1 MHEVGEG
8 MDNCIL
14 WQRRRYDDQITR
26 AGFVVILF
34 VCCGSDLLVVCGADQ
49 VMLRIQMMVLLPF
62 SLFLCL
68 FVICGKGEVMIE
80 LQRLILLSLASLS
93 SISIDGGASLCTIDY
108 NKLNS

>member
-1 MHEVGEG
+1 M
-8 MDNCIL
+8 
-14 WQRRRYDDQITR
+14 
-26 AGFVVILF
+26 
-34 VCCGSDLLVVCGADQ
+34 CCGSDLLVVCGADQ

-68 FVICGKGEVMIE
+68 FVICGRGEVMIK

>member
-14 WQRRRYDDQITR
+14 WQRRRYDDQITK

-34 VCCGSDLLVVCGADQ
+34 VCCASDLLVFCGADQ
-49 VMLRIQMMVLLPF
+49 VMLRIQMMVLLTF
-62 SLFLCL
+62 CLFLCL
-68 FVICGKGEVMIE
+68 FVICGRGEVMIK

-93 SISIDGGASLCTIDY
+93 SIIDGGASLCTIDY
-108 NKLNS
+108 NELNS

>member
-26 AGFVVILF
+26 AAFVVILF
-34 VCCGSDLLVVCGADQ
+34 VCCVSDLLVVCGADQ
-49 VMLRIQMMVLLPF
+49 VLLPF

-68 FVICGKGEVMIE
+68 FVICGRGEVMIK

-93 SISIDGGASLCTIDY
+93 SAMH
-108 NKLNS
+108 

>member
-14 WQRRRYDDQITR
+14 WQRRRCDDQITR

-34 VCCGSDLLVVCGADQ
+34 VYCASDLLVVCGADQ
-49 VMLRIQMMVLLPF
+49 VMLPF

-68 FVICGKGEVMIE
+68 FVICGRGEGMIK

-93 SISIDGGASLCTIDY
+93 SAMH
-108 NKLNS
+108 